1 MSEAD
6 EGQRGGHDGGVLH
19 DVLQDVVMCDVLAC
33 ETLLRDAVL
42 CPFASL
48 CFELCFKGS
57 G

>member
-42 CPFASL
+42 CQLVL
-48 CFELCFKGS
+48 CTVRCGTV
-57 G
+57 